1 MGKERAVCGTENC
14 NVPKFEEVAYAGTL
28 TNRIYVNDNSL
39 GVSLIEYLWKITCEM
54 LLFILLSYL
63 LIIKI

>member
-1 MGKERAVCGTENC
+1 MGEERAVSGKENC
-14 NVPKFEEVAYAGTL
+14 NFPKFEEVAYAGTL
-28 TNRIYVNDNSL
+28 TNRIYVTDNSL
-39 GVSLIEYLWKITCEM
+39 GVSLIEYIWKITCAM